1 MVQLFTFSH
10 QMPGERIIVG
20 TEPIHFNAFNAA
32 LNTENERRL
41 FCCSTLLSDDCENKE
56 REREWREKERDGKN
70 LLCSNSRLFYIA
82 SLKESMFAN
91 YSYIAYFAF
100 NAACT

>member
-1 MVQLFTFSH
+1 MYMVQLFTFSH

-41 FCCSTLLSDDCENKE
+41 LCYSTLLSDDCENKE
-56 REREWREKERDGKN
+56 RDRGRESGEKERDGKN
-70 LLCSNSRLFYIA
+70 LLCSNSRLFYRVP
-82 SLKESMFAN
+82 
-91 YSYIAYFAF
+91 
-100 NAACT
+100 